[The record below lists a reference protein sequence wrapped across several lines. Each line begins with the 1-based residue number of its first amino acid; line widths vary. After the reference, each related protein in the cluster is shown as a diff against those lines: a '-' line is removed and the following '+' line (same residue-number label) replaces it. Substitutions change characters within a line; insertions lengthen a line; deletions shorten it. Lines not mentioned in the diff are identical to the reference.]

1 MVLFRLNYVLKMKYI
16 YPIIF
21 LLLLSSCVVDEHATR
36 ELWSN
41 PLKTIFVFVV
51 VIALAVGGIF
61 IFGAGG
67 FLGEKIT
74 EILKI
79 DKDGFIGWVI
89 LAICVSAALLLMTYG
104 YEYIFKLF

>member
-1 MVLFRLNYVLKMKYI
+1 
-16 YPIIF
+16 
-21 LLLLSSCVVDEHATR
+21 
-36 ELWSN
+36 
-41 PLKTIFVFVV
+41 VV

-67 FLGEKIT
+67 FIGEKIT

-79 DKDGFIGWVI
+79 DKDGFIGWLI
-89 LAICVSAALLLMTYG
+89 LAICISAALLLMTYG